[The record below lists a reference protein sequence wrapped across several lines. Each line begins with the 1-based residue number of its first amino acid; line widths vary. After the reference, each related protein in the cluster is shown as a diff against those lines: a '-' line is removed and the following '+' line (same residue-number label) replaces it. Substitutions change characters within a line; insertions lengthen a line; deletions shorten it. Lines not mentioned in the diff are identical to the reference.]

1 VNDKLLDLAHQC
13 CDADAYLGLGYRCA
27 QTNSCY
33 DELRPIGDA
42 LWFSLPYRFGTGE
55 VLLVYLQALL
65 AAGVAYTLG
74 LLIRKTASSPVRQ
87 ITSWVLALAF
97 LLWQIWPTFF
107 NTLADTPASLFL
119 IEGILLVLLAIQR
132 QHGLLFF
139 LAGLSLGSSALMR
152 AAYFNPVCA
161 AGTLFVLSWIYQAM
175 FKSNQRCLSSLLIL
189 SFTIPMSWQM
199 DATWKNMHQ
208 WSFLSADQ
216 TRTQLAD
223 HLQSAVVGY
232 DTLLIESSYY
242 WAPPCKPS
250 KGVWNGLREGR
261 MDDVYCLLS
270 QRIFFY
276 LGSYAPHTFY
286 GNENKNLLSNGF
298 AEDIGN
304 LSAWSLHNLQSSG
317 RSALSP
323 AGDMKSSRL
332 SPAQFPDDTEYYL
345 GSTSVMPLHPGTYRY
360 SIWLWVPV
368 DQSPTSLDVQFLDK
382 TLSSQTLDW
391 NHRLLFQQTIRLT
404 DQPRQF
410 VFNISNPEPGY
421 LEARLG
427 IIGKP
432 QATAAPDFFAWGAML
447 ETDTTSTGYIRSHT
461 PLYGN
466 MGDAPENSGHE
477 RIFSGLLLLANTAI
491 IATSFFYLWQ
501 CYRKSGSP
509 AYFFVAALL
518 ALILGEAL
526 LILPEQRFLQGSLA
540 IHGILS
546 CLFFV
551 SRAEQNN
558 SRPNAKPASTA
569 AGDTA

>member
-42 LWFSLPYRFGTGE
+42 LWFSLPYRLGAGE
-55 VLLVYLQALL
+55 VVLVYLQAFM
-65 AAGVAYTLG
+65 ATVIACTLG
-74 LLIRKTASSPVRQ
+74 LLVYRKTSAPAKG
-87 ITSWVLALAF
+87 LALAATWILALVF
-97 LLWQIWPTFF
+97 LLWQIRPTFF
-107 NTLADTPASLFL
+107 NSLADTPASLFL
-119 IEGILLVLLAIQR
+119 IEGILLALLATPGR
-132 QHGLLFF
+132 HPLLFF
-139 LAGLSLGSSALMR
+139 LAGLFLGGSALLR

-161 AGTLFVLSWIYQAM
+161 AGVLFVFSWICQAI
-175 FKSNQRCLSSLLIL
+175 FKSKQRCLGSLLIL
-189 SFTIPMSWQM
+189 SFSIPMSWQIYT
-199 DATWKNMHQ
+199 TWKNMHQ

-250 KGVWNGLREGR
+250 KGIWNGVREGR
-261 MDDVYCLLS
+261 MGDVYCLLS

-304 LSAWSLHNLQSSG
+304 LSAWSLHNLQSSA

-323 AGDMKSSRL
+323 AGDMRSSRL
-332 SPAQFPDDTEYYL
+332 SPIQSPDDAEYYL
-345 GSTSVMPLHPGTYRY
+345 GSTSAAPLHPGTYRY
-360 SIWLWVPV
+360 SIWLWAPV
-368 DQSPTSLDVQFLDK
+368 DRSPLSLDVQFLDK

-391 NHRLLFQQTIRLT
+391 NHQLLFQQTIRLT

-410 VFNISNPEPGY
+410 VFNISTAGPGY
-421 LEARLG
+421 LETRLG
-427 IIGKP
+427 TIGKSP
-432 QATAAPDFFAWGAML
+432 VTAPPDFFAWGAML

-461 PLYGN
+461 PLYGR
-466 MGDAPENSGHE
+466 MGDAPEKSGHE
-477 RIFSGLLLLANTAI
+477 RMFSRILLLANTAI
-491 IATSFFYLWQ
+491 IALSFFYLWR

-509 AYFFVAALL
+509 AYIFIAALL
-518 ALILGEAL
+518 LLILGEAL
-526 LILPEQRFLQGSLA
+526 LLLPEQRFLQGSLA
-540 IHGILS
+540 VHGILC
-546 CLFFV
+546 CLFF
-551 SRAEQNN
+551 
-558 SRPNAKPASTA
+558 ASPSGKTSSQH
-569 AGDTA
+569 DIH